1 MEQIKFK
8 SIKIKQNK
16 RANERGDL
24 LVELSKKLGKP
35 ICQIGS
41 LLKNWEVQ
49 GIRSI
54 YLSSEAL
61 SRDKGME
68 FGKAF
73 WWHYNEIKKD
83 LRKKDIDEAFEVASK
98 IHGSTNDFQK
108 VLKQELK

>member
-35 ICQIGS
+35 IGQVGS

-61 SRDKGME
+61 SRDKGLP
-68 FGKAF
+68 FSQSFF
-73 WWHYNEIKKD
+73 WHLKEIKSQLNEK
-83 LRKKDIDEAFEVASK
+83 L
-98 IHGSTNDFQK
+98 
-108 VLKQELK
+108 